1 MIVINSNMLPGDS
14 PRLNLVT
21 SSRDYLDYPLRPN
34 VHRMWG
40 TLQRPRSK
48 WQCCYFPQSFPVYR
62 MQRMISMIL
71 CLLVM
76 VLLSVIAFVLVQIV
90 PPPPP
95 PQQQQQQM
103 AQAKSVSPGGDVI
116 ESGGVVGSEEDY
128 RKRESGLGLV
138 RTARKLEDHAEYKR
152 SVGDD
157 YSEAEDDYADEEDD
171 DLILNND
178 GDDEYEEEEDDDG
191 DDNNPVFDMKYF
203 DFSAKAREN
212 QIGQDEVDTGEGV
225 DASPAFF
232 ATPAIGQKWDDLP
245 KVTVESAF
253 RMDVVEDGVVFSQ
266 SVEALLPEPELSD
279 ARVGE
284 MQGRMRSGEVT
295 VLQEPTWEKCG
306 RPKNQWLEMASGEAA
321 CARYRY
327 PDDCLLVGE
336 VLSFYLSRVLG
347 VGHVPPVVLSQPSG
361 ARWQRVAKD
370 MQRAGW
376 GDAPVVVLTPWIPDL
391 VRDHMPSILVNA
403 LMEGKTLSAIATD
416 DLPEAGLPNPKDVKT
431 KSSLKKKKKAAERDL
446 LKAKDALVPD
456 QKGLEAEESPQSA
469 SAGGVAPPKDIREL
483 SERDLIKL
491 LQWSDLLVFDYLTA
505 NYDRVAYMQD
515 AAEKEGRLRVLS
527 GTVHNL
533 VRNTKTDALWLLDN
547 ESGLVDAYTLLYGT
561 ADPVQSSRFNH
572 FHRQMLESM
581 CIFRRSTMEAILGL
595 HRHPEPHAFLVD
607 FARRHEP
614 LFHLLP
620 DPLKNP
626 LFAKYFPVRVGE
638 VYQWMSA
645 CVDKVRGHSNAR

>member
-1 MIVINSNMLPGDS
+1 M
-14 PRLNLVT
+14 
-21 SSRDYLDYPLRPN
+21 
-34 VHRMWG
+34 
-40 TLQRPRSK
+40 
-48 WQCCYFPQSFPVYR
+48 
-62 MQRMISMIL
+62 
-71 CLLVM
+71 
-76 VLLSVIAFVLVQIV
+76 
-90 PPPPP
+90 
-95 PQQQQQQM
+95 
-103 AQAKSVSPGGDVI
+103 
-116 ESGGVVGSEEDY
+116 
-128 RKRESGLGLV
+128 
-138 RTARKLEDHAEYKR
+138 
-152 SVGDD
+152 
-157 YSEAEDDYADEEDD
+157 
-171 DLILNND
+171 
-178 GDDEYEEEEDDDG
+178 
-191 DDNNPVFDMKYF
+191 
-203 DFSAKAREN
+203 
-212 QIGQDEVDTGEGV
+212 
-225 DASPAFF
+225 
-232 ATPAIGQKWDDLP
+232 
-245 KVTVESAF
+245 
-253 RMDVVEDGVVFSQ
+253 
-266 SVEALLPEPELSD
+266 PEPELRD

-284 MQGRMRSGEVT
+284 MQSQMRSGEVT

-306 RPKNQWLEMASGEAA
+306 RPKNQWLEMSSGDAA
-321 CARYRY
+321 CARYRF
-327 PDDCLLVGE
+327 PDDYLLVGE

-361 ARWQRVAKD
+361 ERWQRVAKE

-403 LMEGKTLSAIATD
+403 LMESKTLSAIATNN
-416 DLPEAGLPNPKDVKT
+416 LPEAKAPNPKNAKT
-431 KSSLKKKKKAAERDL
+431 NSLKKAAERDL
-446 LKAKDALVPD
+446 KAKDAITPD

-469 SAGGVAPPKDIREL
+469 AAAGGGDPPRDVREL

-491 LQWSDLLVFDYLTA
+491 LQWSDLLVFDYLTG

-547 ESGLVDAYTLLYGT
+547 ESGLIDAYTLLYGT

-581 CIFRRSTMEAILGL
+581 CIFRRSTMEAVLGL

-638 VYQWMSA
+638 VYEWMSA
-645 CVDKVRGHSNAR
+645 CADKVQEYSNNR